1 MDKPENAVKLKLKA
15 NKKYSLCT
23 CGKSDTLPYCDNNH
37 RIFND
42 ENGTNFKSLKVIP
55 EEDTIILVSSS
66 TWENTEK
73 SIRNNLGHYQSSS
86 SPSSSPKS

>member
-37 RIFND
+37 RIFNE
-42 ENGTNFKSLKVIP
+42 ENATNYKSLKVSP
-55 EEDTIILVSSS
+55 EEDITIWVSSS
-66 TWENTEK
+66 TWEYTEK
-73 SIRNNLGHYQSSS
+73 
-86 SPSSSPKS
+86 